1 MYKRQINNN
10 QVFNLGSG
18 GALLIA
24 GALTQNYSFSD
35 IKLKTDIEDLP
46 SALENLKTLKPIY
59 FNWKQESK
67 RRETKEIGIIAQEL
81 QKVYPELV
89 EERTRLLG
97 EKDEMEQ
104 ALHVEYDKLTVVLL
118 KAIQELSAEVEAL
131 KAKVGS

>member
-1 MYKRQINNN
+1 MFK
-10 QVFNLGSG
+10 
-18 GALLIA
+18 
-24 GALTQNYSFSD
+24 FSD
-35 IKLKTDIEDLP
+35 FKFSLAF
-46 SALENLKTLKPIY
+46 S
-59 FNWKQESK
+59 S
-67 RRETKEIGIIAQEL
+67 ETKEIGIIAQEL